1 MPPKT
6 LTIKLSSKLIPFTF
20 DMWIPIFPIFF
31 FIFGSVSWLLDHSY
45 NPSVDF
51 ALGFILLGLKLSY
64 KEP

>member
-1 MPPKT
+1 
-6 LTIKLSSKLIPFTF
+6 
-20 DMWIPIFPIFF
+20 MWIPIFPIFF

-45 NPSVDF
+45 NPSVDL